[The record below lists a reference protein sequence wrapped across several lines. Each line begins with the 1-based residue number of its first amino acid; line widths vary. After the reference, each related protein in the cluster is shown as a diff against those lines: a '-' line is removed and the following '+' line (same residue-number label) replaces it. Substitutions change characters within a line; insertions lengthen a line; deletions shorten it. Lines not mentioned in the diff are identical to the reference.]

1 MNGGLSMAEM
11 KSGYKM
17 TDIGV
22 IPEDW
27 EVKEFNET
35 FSVIP
40 NNSLSRDYLNTQ
52 AGEYHDIHYGDVLIK
67 YGALLDAGNTE
78 IPFINKAIT
87 DKWVNRR
94 IVTEGDIIMA
104 DTAEDNTVGKC
115 SEVINVNHKK
125 IVSGLHTFW
134 LHPNEGLFEKGFLGY
149 FMSHSLYHNQLL
161 PLIHGT
167 KVSSVS
173 KNEILGTRVLVP
185 LKNEQTAIATAL
197 SDVDSLISALTKK
210 IEKKKAI
217 KQGLMQQLLTGKKRL
232 LGYKGLALVKNE
244 KMEYPGD
251 WDVVKLGDLCR
262 IITKQTGFDYSATIK
277 PSLRTSRGLGVLPF
291 IQNKD
296 FEGYKINFNTDF
308 YIPKDVAMHF
318 PQILLDEPSL
328 LVSISGRIGN
338 VGYYLSSKLAFIGG
352 AICVAKFWKKEYI
365 PWVMLYLQSSKGQN
379 EIFMNEK
386 AGAQHNITVEA
397 IRNFRIPMPSMSEQ
411 TAIANI
417 LSDCDS
423 EIAALEE
430 KRDKYKEIKQGMM
443 QQLLTGKIRLI
454 K

>member
-1 MNGGLSMAEM
+1 MNGGLSMVEM

-17 TDIGV
+17 TEVGV

-27 EVKEFNET
+27 EVKELGDITKDMSDGPFGSNLKSCHYTNNKEVRIIQLSNIGT
-35 FSVIP
+35 DGWSDNNRKYTTYKHLDTIRRCEVKSGNLVIAKMMP
-40 NNSLSRDYLNTQ
+40 AGRAIICPSTDAAYVLSSDAVRVNLLECVNNDYAFYCTKSGYYLSQIAENTQ
-52 AGEYHDIHYGDVLIK
+52 GSTRARTSIKKLRNILFCMPDVK
-67 YGALLDAGNTE
+67 
-78 IPFINKAIT
+78 
-87 DKWVNRR
+87 
-94 IVTEGDIIMA
+94 
-104 DTAEDNTVGKC
+104 
-115 SEVINVNHKK
+115 
-125 IVSGLHTFW
+125 
-134 LHPNEGLFEKGFLGY
+134 
-149 FMSHSLYHNQLL
+149 
-161 PLIHGT
+161 
-167 KVSSVS
+167 
-173 KNEILGTRVLVP
+173 
-185 LKNEQTAIATAL
+185 EQVAIAAAL

-232 LGYKGLALVKNE
+232 PGYKGLALVKNE

-308 YIPKDVAMHF
+308 YIPKNVAMQF

>member
-1 MNGGLSMAEM
+1 MNGGLSMVEM

-17 TDIGV
+17 TEVGV

-27 EVKEFNET
+27 EVKELSSISAIKSGKRLPKGSLVTSSKTSYPYIRVIDMNMGYLNLSNIMYVPENVQPMISKYIISKNDIYI
-35 FSVIP
+35 SVAGTLGLVGKIP
-40 NNSLSRDYLNTQ
+40 EELDGANLTENANRITEIQCNRDYLM
-52 AGEYHDIHYGDVLIK
+52 YY
-67 YGALLDAGNTE
+67 
-78 IPFINKAIT
+78 
-87 DKWVNRR
+87 
-94 IVTEGDIIMA
+94 M
-104 DTAEDNTVGKC
+104 
-115 SEVINVNHKK
+115 
-125 IVSGLHTFW
+125 
-134 LHPNEGLFEKGFLGY
+134 
-149 FMSHSLYHNQLL
+149 MS
-161 PLIHGT
+161 PLIQNVIEAERTIGAQP
-167 KVSSVS
+167 KLALQR
-173 KNEILGTRVLVP
+173 IRDFYIVLP
-185 LKNEQTAIATAL
+185 GDNREQTAIAAAL

-210 IEKKKAI
+210 IEKKAI

-232 LGYKGLALVKNE
+232 PGYKGLALVKNE

-397 IRNFRIPMPSMSEQ
+397 IRNFRIPMPSISEQ

>member
-1 MNGGLSMAEM
+1 MAEM

-17 TDIGV
+17 TEVGV
-22 IPEDW
+22 IPENW
-27 EVKEFNET
+27 EVKEINET

-149 FMSHSLYHNQLL
+149 FMNHSLFHNQLL

-217 KQGLMQQLLTGKKRL
+217 KQGLMQQFLTGKKRL
-232 LGYKGLALVKNE
+232 PGYEKNRE
-244 KMEYPGD
+244 P
-251 WDVVKLGDLCR
+251 V
-262 IITKQTGFDYSATIK
+262 QTEWGA
-277 PSLRTSRGLGVLPF
+277 
-291 IQNKD
+291 
-296 FEGYKINFNTDF
+296 
-308 YIPKDVAMHF
+308 IPKDWKTLSIGRCCSIKARIGWQGLKKTEYQSSGEYV
-318 PQILLDEPSL
+318 
-328 LVSISGRIGN
+328 LVTGTDFLNGRIDWKSCVYVSKKRYEQDNNIQIVKHDILITKDGTIGKVAFLDDVPCLGTLN
-338 VGYYLSSKLAFIGG
+338 SGIFVVRSHSLELDQCYLSKIFESFIFDAFLESL
-352 AICVAKFWKKEYI
+352 VAGSTI
-365 PWVMLYLQSSKGQN
+365 NHLYQKDFVHFN
-379 EIFMNEK
+379 FPVPP
-386 AGAQHNITVEA
+386 TV
-397 IRNFRIPMPSMSEQ
+397 SEQ

-454 K
+454 

>member
-1 MNGGLSMAEM
+1 MNGGLSMVEM

-17 TDIGV
+17 TEVGV

-40 NNSLSRDYLNTQ
+40 NNSLSRDYLNAQ

-67 YGALLDAGNTE
+67 YGALLDAGDTE

-149 FMSHSLYHNQLL
+149 FMNHSLYHNQLL

-232 LGYKGLALVKNE
+232 PGFC
-244 KMEYPGD
+244 GD
-251 WDVVKLGDLCR
+251 WIKIGDVDSSAKYIFRTNEQIIESGIQYSRFVHSGDLLLSNSMSFGRPYILKTEGC
-262 IITKQTGFDYSATIK
+262 IHDGW
-277 PSLRTSRGLGVLPF
+277 LV
-291 IQNKD
+291 IQNYDKYFD
-296 FEGYKINFNTDF
+296 KEF
-308 YIPKDVAMHF
+308 
-318 PQILLDEPSL
+318 L
-328 LVSISGRIGN
+328 
-338 VGYYLSSKLAFIGG
+338 YYLLGSDEVLKQYKSLAAGSSVLNLNKDIVGK
-352 AICVAKFWKKEYI
+352 V
-365 PWVMLYLQSSKGQN
+365 VLY
-379 EIFMNEK
+379 F
-386 AGAQHNITVEA
+386 
-397 IRNFRIPMPSMSEQ
+397 PPSISEQ
-411 TAIANI
+411 TAISNI